1 MKKERIL
8 VVDDEPDMLSTC
20 RKFLTREGYKVSIA
34 ECGSD
39 ALETFDSQ
47 SHDLVITDLKMPGM
61 DGMEVLR
68 EVKQRRPET
77 VVVMFTGYGTIQD
90 AVLAMKE
97 GAFDFITKP
106 FTPEQL
112 TVTVERALNQR
123 RLEAEN
129 KALREQLEQ
138 KFHFD
143 NIIGRS
149 PAMQRVFDLVRKVAD
164 TQANVLIIGG
174 SGTGKELIARS
185 IHANSGRKGQ
195 SFVPLNC
202 GGLPEHLVESE
213 LFGHEQG
220 SFTGAVTSRSGLM
233 EHASGGTF
241 FLDEIN
247 ELPLNLQVKLLRVLE
262 ERKIRRVGS
271 NRETE
276 IDIRLISATNRDLES
291 MVADGDFREALYYRV
306 NTFVIRVPPL
316 RERAEDIPLLAEHF
330 LAHYLKATTKEIR
343 EIAPDANKLLCKHPW
358 PGNVRE
364 LQHVMERAV
373 ALASSDKI
381 CAEDLPES
389 LCRQDRRGIGDDRF
403 HLPFKE
409 AKETVVEE
417 FEIAYIENLLTALGG
432 NITRAAEQS
441 GIDRRSLHRLL
452 TKHQIDSSAF
462 NQIL

>member
-1 MKKERIL
+1 MKKEKIL
-8 VVDDEPDMLSTC
+8 VIDDEPDMLSTC
-20 RKFLTREGYKVSIA
+20 KKFLTREGYKVAVA
-34 ECGSD
+34 ERGSD
-39 ALETFDSQ
+39 GLEVFDAQ
-47 SHDLVITDLKMPGM
+47 PHDLVITDLKMPGM

-106 FTPEQL
+106 FTPDQL
-112 TVTVERALNQR
+112 TVTVERALKQL
-123 RLEAEN
+123 RLEVEN

-138 KFHFD
+138 QFHFD
-143 NIIGRS
+143 NIIGQS
-149 PAMQRVFDLVRKVAD
+149 PAMQRVFGMIRKIAD
-164 TQANVLIIGG
+164 TQANVLITGG

-185 IHANSGRKGQ
+185 IHANSGRKRQ

-213 LFGHEQG
+213 LFGHEKG

-241 FLDEIN
+241 FLDEIS

-262 ERKIRRVGS
+262 ERKIRKVGS

-291 MVADGDFREALYYRV
+291 MVGDGDFREDLYYRV

-316 RERAEDIPLLAEHF
+316 RERVEDIPLLSDHF
-330 LAHYLKATTKEIR
+330 LKHYLKTTDKEI
-343 EIAPDANKLLCKHPW
+343 EGISQEAIELLCKHPW

-373 ALASSDKI
+373 ALASI
-381 CAEDLPES
+381 EQIRPEDLPDS
-389 LCRQDRRGIGDDRF
+389 LGRQDRRGIGDDRF

-417 FEIAYIENLLTALGG
+417 FERAYIENLLTAHGG

-452 TKHQIDSSAF
+452 TKHQIDASAF
-462 NQIL
+462 NQVL